1 MAQPLK
7 LVASLRCNIK
17 HGIRAPHKPVLM
29 LAVVHG
35 FENGFLQGNQVFISP
50 ELISAFK
57 QIWNLLVTTDHDPN
71 MALPFYHLGGEPFWK
86 LVPKPEIS
94 ASIVME
100 RKSRQLSTLDS
111 VIAYA
116 RIEAEMAEW
125 FNSPEKRAAISQ
137 TILHKY
143 FPDTLHNFHINAQVP
158 DLLRGLN
165 DILLNTPR
173 IVYKSEI
180 KELLAAKDDEA
191 IYLRSASFKRL
202 VPMIYDFGC
211 AASHWR
217 LTSSSDVS
225 MIDACHIVPFS
236 ESYDDT
242 ITNGIALAPTM
253 HRAFDR
259 GLISIS
265 DDYLVLIANNFNEEG
280 LDWSIRRLRG
290 KQILL
295 PKNTNHWPGK
305 ENLRWHREQFGFK

>member
-1 MAQPLK
+1 MTLPLPLK
-7 LVASLRCNIK
+7 YITSLRRYK
-17 HGIRAPHKPVLM
+17 SAPHKPVLL
-29 LAVVHG
+29 LAVIRMY
-35 FENGFLQGNQVFISP
+35 ENGFLRGNQVFISP
-50 ELISAFK
+50 ELVSAFK
-57 QIWNLLVTTDHDPN
+57 QTWKLLVITDHDPN
-71 MALPFYHLGGEPFWK
+71 MALPFYHLGSEPFWK
-86 LVPKPEIS
+86 LVPRPELS
-94 ASIVME
+94 ATVNLE
-100 RKSRQLSTLDS
+100 RKSRRLSTLDS

-116 RIEAEMAEW
+116 RIESEMAEW
-125 FNSPEKRAAISQ
+125 LNSPEKRALLQDAILQ
-137 TILHKY
+137 KY
-143 FPDTLHNFHINAQVP
+143 FPDTRSNFLLNSTTP
-158 DLLRGLN
+158 DLLRGIN
-165 DILLNTPR
+165 DILLNTSR

-180 KELLAAKDDEA
+180 RELLAAKDDEA

-225 MIDACHIVPFS
+225 MIDACHIIPFS

-242 ITNGIALAPTM
+242 ITNGIALSPTM

-265 DDYLVLIANNFNEEG
+265 DDYRILVANNFHERG
-280 LDWSIRRLRG
+280 LDWSIQRLRG

-295 PKNTNHWPGK
+295 PRNDDHRPGK